1 MNFLVFGSVPPNS
14 VLLGNGLGIDPYTS
28 ERTGYIIAIVII
40 LSASF
45 LRMWAGSI
53 LTSRTIMAFKVQKDL
68 LNTAGPY
75 ALARNPIYLADLIA
89 LCGFALCLN
98 PVGLAL
104 PLLIYLHYTQ
114 LIRYEEK
121 SLEEKFGDRF
131 HGRDQEYGRW

>member
-1 MNFLVFGSVPPNS
+1 M
-14 VLLGNGLGIDPYTS
+14 
-28 ERTGYIIAIVII
+28 

-68 LNTAGPY
+68 LNTTGPY
-75 ALARNPIYLADLIA
+75 ALARNPIYLADMIA

-104 PLLIYLHYTQ
+104 PLLIFSYLAGSYLLALHEVDGVSRWDAMRH
-114 LIRYEEK
+114 LFWPAVGINIYEQIFSAELYRPGCK
-121 SLEEKFGDRF
+121 CSAGLVGI
-131 HGRDQEYGRW
+131 H